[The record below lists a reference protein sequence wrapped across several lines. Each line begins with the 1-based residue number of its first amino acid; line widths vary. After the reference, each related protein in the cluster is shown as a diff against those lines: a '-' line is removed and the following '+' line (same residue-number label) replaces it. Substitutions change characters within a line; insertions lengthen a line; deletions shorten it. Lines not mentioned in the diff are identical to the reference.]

1 MTELVAS
8 RGHVDPRAQAPLD
21 ARGSSPEVPLID
33 VRSVTKRY
41 EGFTLDAVDLR
52 VEPGQVVGFIGQNGA
67 GKSTT
72 IKALLGLIGLDGGEA
87 RALGV
92 SARVLAGSAAADV
105 REQVGVVFDTVSVPP
120 NLRVTEVGAL
130 MASAYTTWDAD
141 VFAQLLGRFELDST
155 KLVKDLSRG
164 MGMKLSLACAL
175 AHRPRVLILDEATA
189 GLDPMAR
196 DEVLD
201 LLRDFV
207 AVEDGAGNLRNGIL
221 MSSHITSDLEK
232 IADEIVCID
241 AGRIVFRCTKDE
253 ITDLMGVARCRM
265 ADLERLAREGGDVLV
280 PAQEGSLGA
289 RTSAGVVGAA
299 ASGAR
304 ISGAPRA
311 GAATA
316 ATAGRSG
323 AASARG
329 ARGIRYVRHD
339 YGADVLVP
347 DRFAFAEMFPEI
359 PCDRMCIDDYMTL
372 MLKGELFAA
381 GPVASKGG
389 E

>member
-8 RGHVDPRAQAPLD
+8 RGHVDPRAQAPLE
-21 ARGSSPEVPLID
+21 ARGSSPEAPLID
-33 VRSVTKRY
+33 MRGITKRY

-52 VEPGQVVGFIGQNGA
+52 VDPGQVVGFIGQNGA

-87 RALGV
+87 RVLGV
-92 SARVLAGSAAADV
+92 PTRAFAGSAEADV

-120 NLRVTEVGAL
+120 HLRVAEVGAL

-141 VFAQLLGRFELDST
+141 VFTKLLGRFELDGT
-155 KLVKDLSRG
+155 KLVKELSRG

-196 DEVLD
+196 DKVLD
-201 LLRDFV
+201 LLHDFV

-232 IADEIVCID
+232 IADEVVCID

-280 PAQEGSLGA
+280 PAQEGLLGTRA
-289 RTSAGVVGAA
+289 SAGVVGAA
-299 ASGAR
+299 ASEVRA
-304 ISGAPRA
+304 SGAPHA

-316 ATAGRSG
+316 GRPGG
-323 AASARG
+323 AAARA

-339 YGADVLVP
+339 YGTDVLVP

-359 PCDRMCIDDYMTL
+359 PCDRMSIDDYMTL
-372 MLKGELFAA
+372 MLKGEQLAA
-381 GPVASKGG
+381 APAVSKGG
-389 E
+389 GR